1 MRDRLRG
8 RRSTSI
14 KGKSSSTTTTSRSS
28 STSITR
34 SRRRSSSTSRSSK
47 GTLSSEEESFD
58 GVRFKLNNALPTT
71 EGPDKHDQVLG
82 SESSVMIGQTESTSV
97 GLRLTKK
104 INEMVEKKMA
114 SGQKSCENLSDDK
127 VELKPAKAD
136 ISVKRSSKEIL
147 QLIKTPLKQRIALTT
162 TPLKKRIELIKRVQ
176 SIQEDSSLVKKET
189 CSPKLT
195 R

>member
-14 KGKSSSTTTTSRSS
+14 KGKSSSTTTTS
-28 STSITR
+28 R

-97 GLRLTKK
+97 CLRLTKK

-114 SGQKSCENLSDDK
+114 SGQKSCENLSLDK

-147 QLIKTPLKQRIALTT
+147 QLIKTPLKQRLALTT

-176 SIQEDSSLVKKET
+176 SIEEDSSLVKKET

>member
-14 KGKSSSTTTTSRSS
+14 KGRSSSTTTTSRSS
-28 STSITR
+28 STSITW

-58 GVRFKLNNALPTT
+58 GVRFKRNDALPPT
-71 EGPDKHDQVLG
+71 EGPDKHNQVLG
-82 SESSVMIGQTESTSV
+82 SESSVMIGKTESASV
-97 GLRLTKK
+97 SLRLTKRV
-104 INEMVEKKMA
+104 NEMVEKKMA
-114 SGQKSCENLSDDK
+114 TGHKSFEKLTGDK
-127 VELKPAKAD
+127 VGLKPAKPEN
-136 ISVKRSSKEIL
+136 SVKRPFKER
-147 QLIKTPLKQRIALTT
+147 PAL
-162 TPLKKRIELIKRVQ
+162 TPLKKRIELIKRAQKVE
-176 SIQEDSSLVKKET
+176 EDSSLVKRET

>member
-14 KGKSSSTTTTSRSS
+14 KGRSSSTTTTSRSS
-28 STSITR
+28 STSITW

-58 GVRFKLNNALPTT
+58 GVRFKRNDALPPT
-71 EGPDKHDQVLG
+71 EGPDKHNQVLG
-82 SESSVMIGQTESTSV
+82 SESSVIIGKTESASV
-97 GLRLTKK
+97 SLRLTKRV
-104 INEMVEKKMA
+104 NEMVEKKMA
-114 SGQKSCENLSDDK
+114 TGHKSFEKLTGDK
-127 VELKPAKAD
+127 VGLKPAKPEN
-136 ISVKRSSKEIL
+136 SVKRPFKER
-147 QLIKTPLKQRIALTT
+147 PAL
-162 TPLKKRIELIKRVQ
+162 TPLKKRIELIKRAQKVE
-176 SIQEDSSLVKKET
+176 EDSSLVKRET